1 MIVELFNIE
10 AIRVVVMR
18 QYFFEFLPLSNTK
31 AETPMARTNVDVLF
45 ATEW

>member
-1 MIVELFNIE
+1 MVMIVELSYGHE
-10 AIRVVVMR
+10 AV
-18 QYFFEFLPLSNTK
+18 YFEFLPLSNTK